1 MRRETVLVCVV
12 LFMASA
18 CRDQSPAPAPS
29 QAEIPRP
36 EPKRAT
42 TVAAEEA
49 AEEAAM
55 QAAEAEQAEKAK
67 EMLSAHAKKREI
79 LVGGCAR
86 HCRAPLDGFRS
97 FARALWDIPDP
108 DEVQPMIRFVD
119 TAELM
124 DGEEAKGHDWAQ
136 LFLGG
141 HQAERREGIE
151 KWRESFVASM
161 GRLDDP
167 AELQAALDGPLDMTR
182 ISSEVVVIHFALPTT
197 DRESGGEVWHFTFG
211 KRGLE
216 WLLRRIER
224 P

>member
-1 MRRETVLVCVV
+1 MRREVVLVCVV
-12 LFMASA
+12 LLVASA
-18 CRDQSPAPAPS
+18 CRDQAPAPATS
-29 QAEIPRP
+29 QVEIPRP
-36 EPKRAT
+36 EPKRAA

-49 AEEAAM
+49 AEEAAA
-55 QAAEAEQAEKAK
+55 QAAEAERAEKVK

-97 FARALWDIPDP
+97 FARALWDSDP
-108 DEVQPMIRFVD
+108 GEVQPMLRFVD

-124 DGEEAKGHDWAQ
+124 DGDEAKGHGWAQ
-136 LFLGG
+136 LFLSG
-141 HQAERREGIE
+141 HLAERREEIE
-151 KWRESFVASM
+151 KWREGFVASM
-161 GRLDDP
+161 GRLEDP
-167 AELQAALDGPLDMTR
+167 AEFLPALDGPLDMTR

-197 DRESGGEVWHFTFG
+197 DQESGGEIWHFTFG

>member
-1 MRRETVLVCVV
+1 MRREVVLVCVV
-12 LFMASA
+12 LLVASA
-18 CRDQSPAPAPS
+18 CRDQAPAPATS
-29 QAEIPRP
+29 QVEIPRP
-36 EPKRAT
+36 EPKRAA

-49 AEEAAM
+49 AEEAAV
-55 QAAEAEQAEKAK
+55 QAAETENAEKVK
-67 EMLSAHAKKREI
+67 EMLSAHGKKREI
-79 LVGGCAR
+79 LVGGCSR
-86 HCRAPLDGFRS
+86 RCRAPLDGFRS

-108 DEVQPMIRFVD
+108 DEVQPVLRFVD
-119 TAELM
+119 TAEFM
-124 DGEEAKGHDWAQ
+124 DGEEAKGQGWAE

-141 HQAERREGIE
+141 HLAERREGIE
-151 KWRESFVASM
+151 KWREGFVASM
-161 GRLDDP
+161 GRLKDP

-197 DRESGGEVWHFTFG
+197 DRGSGGEIWHFTFG